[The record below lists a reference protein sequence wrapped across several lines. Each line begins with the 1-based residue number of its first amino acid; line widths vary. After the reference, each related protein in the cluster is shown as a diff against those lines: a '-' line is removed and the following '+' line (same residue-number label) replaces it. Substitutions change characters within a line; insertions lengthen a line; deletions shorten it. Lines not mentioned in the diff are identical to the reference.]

1 MKKTGLLL
9 LLIATA
15 GWGQSSA
22 QGAAVDQTTPEG
34 TVATS
39 ASFPTVRF
47 QTPTYADVYC
57 AGFISKQTLPDAN
70 FVAGGLTTPQ
80 TTKFANGEVVYLKG
94 AGYSAGAQYEIIR
107 A

>member
-1 MKKTGLLL
+1 MPPCYLPATAFLYLAFTGKDRSRSLLGGNMKKTGLLL

-15 GWGQSSA
+15 GWGQSTA

-34 TVATS
+34 TIVTS

-70 FVAGGLTTPQ
+70 FVARGLQ
-80 TTKFANGEVVYLKG
+80 
-94 AGYSAGAQYEIIR
+94 
-107 A
+107 